1 MKSNEVWSAADADG
15 LRQRRL
21 SAGWDATTLARR
33 SSLSMAQVHQLEEGG
48 DSHFYTPA
56 IKVLAGRQAMRALDT
71 WARHRPARPTGCA
84 DLAPANP
91 GLRHSPGDASSA

>member
-1 MKSNEVWSAADADG
+1 MKSNEVWSAADADE
-15 LRQRRL
+15 LRQSRL

-33 SSLSMAQVHQLEEGG
+33 SSLSLAQVLQLEEGG

-56 IKVLAGRQAMRALDT
+56 IKVLAGRQATRVLHT
-71 WARHRPARPTGCA
+71 WARHRPARPTGCT

-91 GLRHSPGDASSA
+91 GLRQIPGDADSA